1 MDLGAIHKLRRQPR
15 GEGGFPIDDV
25 CRRKGEGGSRQN
37 DDVVKTFNF
46 RENWTNFKEIIVYSS
61 VSI

>member
-1 MDLGAIHKLRRQPR
+1 MYTDNNMIR
-15 GEGGFPIDDV
+15 GDSMGPSINYVVNQGGRGGFPIDDV

-46 RENWTNFKEIIVYSS
+46 REN
-61 VSI
+61 